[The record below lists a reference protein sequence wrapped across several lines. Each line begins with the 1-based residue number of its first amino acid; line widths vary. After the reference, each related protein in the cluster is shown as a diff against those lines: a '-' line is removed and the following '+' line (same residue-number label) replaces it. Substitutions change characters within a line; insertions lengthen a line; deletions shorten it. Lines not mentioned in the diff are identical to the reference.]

1 MPWCR
6 ECCTSEASGARCVAG
21 VARVARVA
29 EVEGEEPRMRVFC
42 VGPER
47 PARKETV
54 RGIQLMRGR
63 EELVGAG
70 LQADPAVAAGAR
82 FVEDLA

>member
-1 MPWCR
+1 
-6 ECCTSEASGARCVAG
+6 
-21 VARVARVA
+21 
-29 EVEGEEPRMRVFC
+29 MRVLD

-47 PARKETV
+47 RAGKETV

-63 EELVGAG
+63 EERVGAG